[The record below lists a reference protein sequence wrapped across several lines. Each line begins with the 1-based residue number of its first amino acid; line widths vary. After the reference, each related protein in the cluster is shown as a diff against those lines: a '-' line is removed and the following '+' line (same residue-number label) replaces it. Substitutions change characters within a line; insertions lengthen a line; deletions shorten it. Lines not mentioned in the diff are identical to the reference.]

1 MGSTASIGENQ
12 GTAQASGTCSL
23 IRVILADTQ
32 AIFRAGLRKIFAL
45 EDDIR
50 VVGQAETLPQTQSAI
65 TKFSAD
71 ILIFES
77 ALAPNPVEA
86 VAEILRQTPQLKI
99 VVVTPASDEQLTLDL
114 FRRGA
119 HGIVSRE
126 VEPEVFVDCLRKV
139 ASGEPWLEHQAVNWV
154 MEAFRGHTLRP
165 SGARTKVQLT
175 PKEALIVSCVTQ
187 GMKNKEI
194 ATRVGTT
201 EQVVKNYLRKVYDKL
216 GVADRLELA
225 LYCLNH
231 HIVDGIKPPPAPT
244 NSPNPESATA
254 SHGTNGA
261 AVGASAAAGSSAT
274 SSAAFRTDPF
284 KLS

>member
-12 GTAQASGTCSL
+12 GATQASGTSSL

-165 SGARTKVQLT
+165 SGARAKVQLT

-231 HIVDGIKPPPAPT
+231 HIVDGIKPPPVPANTT
-244 NSPNPESATA
+244 NSVSAPA
-254 SHGTNGA
+254 SQGANGA
-261 AVGASAAAGSSAT
+261 AIGASAAAGSSSSTPLVT
-274 SSAAFRTDPF
+274 SDPS
-284 KLS
+284 KLL

>member
-1 MGSTASIGENQ
+1 MASP
-12 GTAQASGTCSL
+12 AASMEMSVEQPHESDGQF
-23 IRVILADTQ
+23 IRVIVADSQ

-50 VVGQAETLPQTQSAI
+50 VVGQSETISQTISAAK
-65 TKFSAD
+65 KFSAD

-86 VAEILRQTPQLKI
+86 VADLIRQTPTLRL
-99 VVVTPASDEQLTLDL
+99 VVVTPEPDEELTLEL
-114 FRRGA
+114 LRRGA

-126 VEPEVFVDCLRKV
+126 VEPELLVDCLHKV
-139 ASGEPWLEHQAVNWV
+139 SEGHPWLDSRGVQWV
-154 MEAFRGHTLRP
+154 LEAFRGQGVRP
-165 SGARTKVQLT
+165 VSQRPKVQLT
-175 PKEALIVSCVTQ
+175 PKESLIVSCVTQ

-194 ATRVGTT
+194 ALRVGTT

-225 LYCLNH
+225 LFCLHNR
-231 HIVDGIKPPPAPT
+231 VLETSKAAATPPP
-244 NSPNPESATA
+244 
-254 SHGTNGA
+254 
-261 AVGASAAAGSSAT
+261 SSANG
-274 SSAAFRTDPF
+274 SAPDLSPAIAESPV